1 MPVPYSFKNASG
13 TIPLSQLDD
22 NFATTALSAD
32 LAAPA
37 GASSIGIVPT
47 PTIASTTVA
56 DAINEL
62 DTEKATVV
70 SVALKANSADLAA
83 STGATLVGFQQ
94 TGSTIPQTVDSKLKQ
109 EVSVLD
115 FGADPTGVANSTA
128 AFNNA
133 ILYLGPLGGGKVL
146 VPTGTY
152 LVDRKT
158 SAQPNYD
165 NDVCIDIQY
174 DNIHLVGDG
183 VGSTIIKKAQ
193 NTISAHVIK
202 IGRRAGGVVIIANNC
217 SVSQLT
223 IYGNR
228 TTVGTAANSNLDVSS
243 GCSNITI
250 SDIQS
255 LQSTGYGLAFQR
267 DNFVNCTVRDIKIED
282 CNGDGI
288 DFKCDTNGTC
298 YGNTI
303 ENVTVVR
310 FGLAVTPGVP
320 QGGVNIRTGVNA
332 FNIHASEYGAENCG
346 FRIDTSLDTTLT
358 NRSMVD
364 NIKCICDG
372 GTNSK
377 GIQISGKSCHV
388 SNVYCSGAEINY
400 WIRSG
405 ASMLSNIVSIGG
417 KDGVYIYAATGNDL
431 YDVVITNAI
440 VSGASEYGVVIAGTL
455 EASGASFVNLVTYDN
470 VVDVFVGTGISDT
483 RFIGGR
489 IGGTI
494 TDNGTNTV
502 FFGIRGMVFPLKAG
516 RSATQNVAISGDSGG
531 NYLTG
536 VSASGSAKV
545 MQVEADANSSELRLT
560 TKTASSV
567 SIYTNSNLALSVD
580 GTRTA
585 VVPGADNITNLGA
598 SGVRFKNA
606 YLSGQVY
613 IGGNQLLTSRDTGW
627 VYMTGTSNKTTAY
640 DTSTVTLAQL
650 AARVKYLEYALSYH
664 GLIGT

>member
-1 MPVPYSFKNASG
+1 MTVPYTFKNAVG
-13 TIPLSQLDD
+13 TIPLAQLDD
-22 NFATTALSAD
+22 NFTAVVDTTTLASATGAASVGFSPTGTIVATTVQTAIAETNTDLIAGLALKTNVAD
-32 LAAPA
+32 LAA
-37 GASSIGIVPT
+37 T
-47 PTIASTTVA
+47 
-56 DAINEL
+56 
-62 DTEKATVV
+62 
-70 SVALKANSADLAA
+70 
-83 STGATLVGFQQ
+83 TGATLVGFQQ
-94 TGSTIPQTVDSKLKQ
+94 TGAGSVARTVDAKEKES
-109 EVSVLD
+109 VSVLD
-115 FGADPTGVANSTA
+115 FGADPTGVSDSTT

-133 ILYLGPLGGGKVL
+133 ILYLGPLGGGEIL
-146 VPTGTY
+146 VPAGTY

-158 SAQPNYD
+158 VIQPNYD

-174 DNIHLVGDG
+174 DNIHIVGDG
-183 VGSTIIKKAQ
+183 VGATIIKKVQ
-193 NTISAHVIK
+193 NTISAHVVK
-202 IGRRAGGVVIIANNC
+202 IGRRAGGVVSMVDNC
-217 SVSQLT
+217 SISNLT
-223 IYGNR
+223 LYGNR

-243 GCSNITI
+243 GCSNIVI
-250 SDIQS
+250 SDLQS

-267 DNFVNCTVRDIKIED
+267 DGFVNCTIRNILIED

-288 DFKCDTNGTC
+288 DFKCDTNGSC
-298 YGNTI
+298 YGNTV
-303 ENVTVVR
+303 ENITVVR
-310 FGLAVTPGVP
+310 FGLAVVSGVP

-332 FNIHASEYGAENCG
+332 FNIHASQYGAENCG

-372 GTNSK
+372 GVNSK

-388 SNVYCSGAEINY
+388 SNIYCSGAEINY

-405 ASMLSNIVSIGG
+405 ASMMTNIVSIGG
-417 KDGVYIYAATGNDL
+417 KDGIYIFAATGNDM

-440 VSGASEYGVVIAGTL
+440 VSGASEYGVVVAGTA
-455 EASGASFVNLVTYDN
+455 EASGASFVNLVSYSN

-502 FFGIRGMVFPLKAG
+502 FFGIRGLVFPLKAG
-516 RSATQNVAISGDSGG
+516 RSATQNITITGDSGG
-531 NYLTG
+531 NYVTG
-536 VSASGSAKV
+536 VSVSGSPKV
-545 MQVEADANSSELRLT
+545 TQIEADVNSSELRLV
-560 TKTASSV
+560 TKSANSV

-585 VVPGADNITNLGA
+585 VLPGADNITNLGA
-598 SGVRFKNA
+598 SGTRFKNT

-627 VYMTGTSNKTTAY
+627 TYMTGASDKTTAFPTATVS
-640 DTSTVTLAQL
+640 TSDLAK
-650 AARVKYLEYALSYH
+650 RVKYLEYVLSYH